1 MLPFNKTL
9 MDWRIGQKG
18 GFSKGKCKFLHLGRN
33 NCMHQYRLGADL
45 LERSS
50 EEKNLIILVDK
61 WLALS
66 QWYVFVAKK
75 AGRI

>member
-1 MLPFNKTL
+1 MRFN
-9 MDWRIGQKG
+9 
-18 GFSKGKCKFLHLGRN
+18 SGKWWILHLKIN

-50 EEKNLIILVDK
+50 EEKNLSILVDK

-75 AGRI
+75 ASRI